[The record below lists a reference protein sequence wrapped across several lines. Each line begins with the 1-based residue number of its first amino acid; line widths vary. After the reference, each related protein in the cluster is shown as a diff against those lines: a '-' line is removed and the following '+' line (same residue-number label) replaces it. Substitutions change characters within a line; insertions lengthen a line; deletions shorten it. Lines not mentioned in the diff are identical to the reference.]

1 MKAIAQ
7 TDLKYQHIDSKIL
20 SIFSSLLQSRIIFL
34 LIGFM
39 FTSLLLSQFTF
50 AEVFIPPQEYI
61 GYFDYEGVYTV
72 GGNVKNQND
81 YAIIP
86 TISVSVIDG
95 KNTFTKII
103 YHVPIPPKTD
113 IPFKTKFPEV
123 TGDIPILLAPEIKFV
138 KTKKD
143 PTSLEILYDKTL
155 IKHDDGHVTGRIHNN
170 GNQTILNPKIF
181 AIAHGNGTVLD
192 IVQNIEYIDK
202 ITPGEILEF
211 SMYPDPSI
219 TDNVFF
225 YSCFAPV
232 DTSVVPITTKKNGG
246 NFDFR
251 YDSGAW
257 YSAAK
262 FNEEGTTLTIRGYN
276 SYPLETY
283 ANFEFP
289 QISGKEKF
297 NVTLNDKPVKF
308 IQSIDDIGF
317 WHVAFTVGPTSQ
329 GILKITG
336 FEKGLPPETS
346 KIPQW
351 IKTNANWW
359 STDQISDSEFLE
371 GIDFLF
377 KKGIVVVTSKEIT
390 VQSNWKLPSWIKT
403 TAGWWSE
410 DKISDDNFLNMIEN
424 LVKRK
429 IIII

>member
-1 MKAIAQ
+1 MHQI
-7 TDLKYQHIDSKIL
+7 DLKNQYLDSKIL
-20 SIFSSLLQSRIIFL
+20 SNLLQSKIIFF
-34 LIGFM
+34 LIGII
-39 FTSLLLSQFTF
+39 FTSLLISQFAF

-81 YAIIP
+81 YAVIP

-95 KNTFTKII
+95 GNTFTKII
-103 YHVPIPPKTD
+103 SHVPIPPKTD

-123 TGDIPILLAPEIKFV
+123 TGNAPILLAPELKFV

-143 PTSLEILYDKTL
+143 PLSIEVLYDKTL

-170 GNQTILNPKIF
+170 GNQTIFNPKIL

-192 IVQNIEYIDK
+192 VVHNIKYIDK
-202 ITPGEILEF
+202 IEPGQILEF

-219 TDNVFF
+219 TDHISF

-232 DTSVVPITTKKNGG
+232 DTTVVPVTTKKNGG
-246 NFDFR
+246 DFDFR

-262 FNEEGTTLTIRGYN
+262 FDEEGTTLTIRGYN

-308 IQSIDDIGF
+308 IQSVDDTEF
-317 WHVAFTVGPTSQ
+317 WHIAFTVGPTSQ

-359 STDQISDSEFLE
+359 STDQIPDSEFLK
-371 GIDFLF
+371 GINFLF
-377 KKGIVVVTSKEIT
+377 EKGIVVVSSNELTAN
-390 VQSNWKLPSWIKT
+390 SNWKLPAWIKT

-410 DKISDDNFLNMIEN
+410 DKISDDDFLSMIEN

>member
-1 MKAIAQ
+1 LKAIDQ
-7 TDLKYQHIDSKIL
+7 TDLKNQYLDLKIL
-20 SIFSSLLQSRIIFL
+20 STFSSLLQSKIIFL

-39 FTSLLLSQFTF
+39 FTSLLISQFTF

-81 YAIIP
+81 YAVIP

-95 KNTFTKII
+95 ENTFTKII
-103 YHVPIPPKTD
+103 YHVPIPPQTD

-123 TGDIPILLAPEIKFV
+123 TGDAPILLVAKIKFV
-138 KTKKD
+138 KTEKD

-170 GNQTILNPKIF
+170 GNQTIFNPKIL

-211 SMYPDPSI
+211 SLYPDPSI
-219 TDNVFF
+219 TDDVLF

-232 DTSVVPITTKKNGG
+232 DTTVVPVTTKKNGG
-246 NFDFR
+246 DFDFR

-262 FNEEGTTLTIRGYN
+262 FNEEGTTLTVRGYN

-308 IQSIDDIGF
+308 IQSIDETGF

-329 GILKITG
+329 EILKITG

-351 IKTNANWW
+351 VKTNANWW

-377 KKGIVVVTSKEIT
+377 EKGIVVVPLKEIT

-410 DKISDDNFLNMIEN
+410 DKTSDDDFLNMIEN

>member
-1 MKAIAQ
+1 M
-7 TDLKYQHIDSKIL
+7 DLTVIRYQHLGSKISL
-20 SIFSSLLQSRIIFL
+20 TLSSLLQSKIIFII
-34 LIGFM
+34 IGFM
-39 FTSLLLSQFTF
+39 FTSLLISQFTF
-50 AEVFIPPQEYI
+50 AEVFIPSQEYL

-81 YAIIP
+81 YAVIP
-86 TISVSVIDG
+86 SISVSVIDG
-95 KNTFTKII
+95 ENTFTKTIL
-103 YHVPIPPKTD
+103 HVPIPPKTD
-113 IPFKTKFPEV
+113 IPFKIKFSEV
-123 TGDIPILLAPEIKFV
+123 TGDVPILLKAELKFV
-138 KTKKD
+138 KTQKD
-143 PTSLEILYDKTL
+143 PISIEILYDKTL

-170 GNQTILNPKIF
+170 GNQTIFNPKIL

-192 IVQNIEYIDK
+192 IVNNIEYIDK
-202 ITPGEILEF
+202 IEPDEILEF

-219 TDNVFF
+219 TDDIIF

-232 DTSVVPITTKKNGG
+232 DSTVVPITTKKNGG

-257 YSAAK
+257 YYAAK

-377 KKGIVVVTSKEIT
+377 EKGIVVVQSKEIT
-390 VQSNWKLPSWIKT
+390 VQSNWKLPTWIKT

-410 DKISDDNFLNMIEN
+410 DKISDDDFLNMIEN